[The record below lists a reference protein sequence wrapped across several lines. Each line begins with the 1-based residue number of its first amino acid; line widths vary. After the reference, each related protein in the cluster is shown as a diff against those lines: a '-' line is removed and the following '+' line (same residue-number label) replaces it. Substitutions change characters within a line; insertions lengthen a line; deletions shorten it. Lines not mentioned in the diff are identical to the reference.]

1 MKRCGGKARRSE
13 PHRPERDHV
22 DAADRRCDRLECA
35 RWALTYSLS
44 GSLHIS
50 SLIRNFLAP
59 RSSRRLSTMPRN
71 RRERRRCCWLSISMV
86 RRCSRAR
93 YRHGRRHAR
102 GGRGSGYAA
111 TRSRGKG
118 SRPAIK
124 TGETLMGL
132 PVSGRHRSG
141 PPESIRHRSIK
152 IHAGGVALDA
162 RLTGNL
168 REFEQ
173 WENFSGG

>member
-1 MKRCGGKARRSE
+1 
-13 PHRPERDHV
+13 
-22 DAADRRCDRLECA
+22 
-35 RWALTYSLS
+35 
-44 GSLHIS
+44 
-50 SLIRNFLAP
+50 
-59 RSSRRLSTMPRN
+59 
-71 RRERRRCCWLSISMV
+71 
-86 RRCSRAR
+86 
-93 YRHGRRHAR
+93 
-102 GGRGSGYAA
+102 
-111 TRSRGKG
+111 
-118 SRPAIK
+118 
-124 TGETLMGL
+124 MGL